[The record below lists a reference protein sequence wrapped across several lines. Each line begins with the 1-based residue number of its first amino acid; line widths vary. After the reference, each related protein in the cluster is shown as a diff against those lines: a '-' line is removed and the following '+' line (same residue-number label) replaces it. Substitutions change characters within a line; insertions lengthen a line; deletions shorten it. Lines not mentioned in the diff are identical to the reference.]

1 MADAGLPV
9 KMKPVESVVVNCR
22 PDALKRAIRNLLN
35 NAVKYGKTASAA
47 IMATPNMI
55 EIIIDDEGPGIPE
68 QELERVLQ
76 PFYRVEGSRSRE
88 TGGIGLGLA
97 ITQSIVQTDGGELT
111 LTNRPEGGLRV
122 KVKLPRRVN

>member
-1 MADAGLPV
+1 V
-9 KMKPVESVVVNCR
+9 
-22 PDALKRAIRNLLN
+22 
-35 NAVKYGKTASAA
+35 
-47 IMATPNMI
+47 I

-68 QELERVLQ
+68 QELTCVLQ

-111 LTNRPEGGLRV
+111 LTNRPEGGLRA